1 MNFDFTDD
9 QQEIKRTARDLLT
22 QRSTWEKV
30 RGHAEA
36 STQDD
41 ALTKELADLGWPG
54 IAVSEENGGQGL
66 GMVELV
72 ILLEELGYACAAT
85 PFLGTALAALMIEH
99 AGSDAHKAE
108 WLPKLASGEARGAFG
123 EAGQLVP
130 DAVGADVVLT
140 LDPDT
145 GNVHFGDGVHGRV
158 PAIDPTRA
166 YANLEVDGAAGDVLP
181 GDVEAALRRCELAVA
196 AGLVGV
202 SQRAMDMTLEY
213 IKDRKQFGV
222 PIGSFQAVSHKAT
235 QMLFDTEGA
244 RSATLFGAWAA
255 DADESQ
261 LALGAAMAKA
271 SASAGARATTQAAI
285 QLHGGIGFTWEA
297 DVHWLYK
304 RAQMD
309 AVFLGGAGTHRAR
322 VAELSAQ
329 RVSAKTA

>member
-30 RGHAEA
+30 RGRAEA
-36 STQDD
+36 GTQDD
-41 ALTKELADLGWPG
+41 ALTKELAELGWPG

-72 ILLEELGYACAAT
+72 ILLEELGYACSAT
-85 PFLGTALAALMIEH
+85 PFLGSALAALMIEH
-99 AGSDAHKAE
+99 AGSDAQKAE
-108 WLPKLASGEARGAFG
+108 WLAKLATGEARGTVG
-123 EAGQLVP
+123 EAGQLAP
-130 DAVGADVVLT
+130 DAIGADVVVIVDGDEAT
-140 LDPDT
+140 LH
-145 GNVHFGDGVHGRV
+145 GGDAVGERV
-158 PAIDPTRA
+158 GAIDPTRT
-166 YANLEVDGAAGDVLP
+166 YASLTGAGGDALP
-181 GDVEAALRRCELAVA
+181 GDVEGALRRCEIAVA

-202 SQRAMDMTLEY
+202 GQRALDMTLEY

-235 QMLFDTEGA
+235 QMLFDTEGS
-244 RSATLFGAWAA
+244 RSATLFAAWAA
-255 DADESQ
+255 DADPDQ
-261 LALGAAMAKA
+261 LALGAAIAKA
-271 SASAGARATTQAAI
+271 SASAGGRATTQAAI

-309 AVFLGGAGTHRAR
+309 AVYLGGAGTHRAR

>member
-1 MNFDFTDD
+1 
-9 QQEIKRTARDLLT
+9 
-22 QRSTWEKV
+22 
-30 RGHAEA
+30 
-36 STQDD
+36 
-41 ALTKELADLGWPG
+41 
-54 IAVSEENGGQGL
+54 
-66 GMVELV
+66 MVELV
-72 ILLEELGYACAAT
+72 ILLEELGYACSAT

-99 AGSDAHKAE
+99 AGSDAQKSE
-108 WLPKLASGEARGAFG
+108 WLAKLASGEARGTVG
-123 EAGQLVP
+123 EAGQLAP
-130 DAVGADVVLT
+130 DAVGADVVVVI
-140 LDPDT
+140 DDDASDARDRRRA
-145 GNVHFGDGVHGRV
+145 GRRDGPHAYLCLPRR
-158 PAIDPTRA
+158 AAATRS
-166 YANLEVDGAAGDVLP
+166 P
-181 GDVEAALRRCELAVA
+181 GDVEGALRRCEIAVA

-202 SQRAMDMTLEY
+202 GQRALDMTLEY

-255 DADESQ
+255 DCDTSQ

-271 SASAGARATTQAAI
+271 AASAGGRTTTAAGI

-297 DVHWLYK
+297 DLHWLYK

-329 RVSAKTA
+329 RVSARA